1 MGSLIELTY
10 IENGK
15 TYKGTIN
22 REAFFALMIDI
33 SDFYPDRN
41 ANAKKTLWVDSWIP
55 VYQNQ

>member
-41 ANAKKTLWVDSWIP
+41 ANAKNSVS
-55 VYQNQ
+55 

>member
-15 TYKGTIN
+15 TYKGPIY

-33 SDFYPDRN
+33 SDF
-41 ANAKKTLWVDSWIP
+41 
-55 VYQNQ
+55 